1 VRNSYLV
8 LWDFGFAQSFK
19 IGLLCA
25 KALGVTKGM
34 SNLKEEPRSD
44 ILVAKCQGC
53 KDLHH

>member
-53 KDLHH
+53 EDLHH